1 MAAFQFPDP
10 DDTQTVVNPITGSTY
25 QWKEPPGKW
34 VVTTK
39 MRGVSDIIYEG
50 DNPPDPIGDYKLW
63 YSTDTLEL
71 YFHYCDANAVCAW
84 VPTSAPITML
94 EDLDEGLFEVR
105 QLLNQVNSAA
115 ITNENDI
122 ILIRESL
129 GKVNLEEVLDNG
141 NIADKSI
148 ILTNAEN
155 DALLLSPEEA
165 RIMVGGIGE
174 NVVPRL
180 ELRHQ
185 TGILE
190 TSIVKL
196 ELDEDGKRFDIECDE
211 KVDNIHF
218 RFAENDKLVLN
229 KKGDAVFNGN
239 VKVSEATNSDEVP
252 TLGQVSAVTDLLQF
266 ELDQITE
273 TTVRGAWNHHKGSG
287 DGDGTEYVLIGIQ
300 TQETFDE
307 AQVLLTAEFNECLEN
322 AGGDSIAMTEC
333 NRKYN
338 EDLAKIPAVGA
349 TVNTNNWDI
358 AKEVK
363 FGPADSDGTIQSF
376 DEVEVGQTLEM
387 YCEDGSGFMVA
398 EITKVTTGMW
408 YEERTLEITPV
419 KTSGVANGRTNVK
432 IYSLNNSQNSDLQ
445 IAPAPFTWIFK
456 KTSSLPESGEMTC
469 STEAPS
475 QGSFIKL
482 SHTTSNNI
490 HFSRRRSMLYFSSPQ
505 NLPLITIWD
514 KVDAGYRHKLSASVS
529 KIEQDA
535 EGNFVIKLGSINS
548 ADNHNIT
555 AGGTQWVT
563 VGGFF

>member
-10 DDTQTVVNPITGSTY
+10 SVETTVVNPITGSTY

-34 VVTTK
+34 VITTK
-39 MRGVSDIIYEG
+39 LSQGSDIIYEG
-50 DNPPDPIGDYKLW
+50 DSPPNPRGDYKLW

-71 YFHYCDANAVCAW
+71 YFWYEDVNGVGAW

-94 EDLDEGLFEVR
+94 EDLDNTVFDLGVM
-105 QLLNQVNSAA
+105 LNQVNQATSE
-115 ITNENDI
+115 NENEIQI
-122 ILIRESL
+122 IKDGL
-129 GKVNLEEVLDNG
+129 GQVDLQKVLDNG

-148 ILTNAEN
+148 VLTNASD

-174 NVVPRL
+174 SVVPRL

-218 RFAENDKLVLN
+218 RFVQNDKLVLN
-229 KKGDAVFNGN
+229 KKGDAVFNGK
-239 VKVSEATNSDEVP
+239 VKVAEATNSDEVP

-273 TTVRGAWNHHKGSG
+273 TTVRGAWNYHNGSG
-287 DGDGTEYVLIGIQ
+287 NGDGTEYVLIGTQ

-307 AQVLLTAEFNECLEN
+307 AQVLLTEAFNECLEN
-322 AGGDSIAMTEC
+322 ANGDSVAMTEC
-333 NRKYN
+333 NRKYS
-338 EDLAKIPAVGA
+338 EDLAEIPAIGA
-349 TVNTNNWDI
+349 TVNTNNWGI
-358 AKEVK
+358 VNKVK

-376 DEVEVGQTLEM
+376 DGVEAGQTLEM
-387 YCEDGSGFMVA
+387 YCNDGSGFMVA

-408 YEERTLEITPV
+408 YEEKTLEITPV
-419 KTSGVANGRTNVK
+419 KTNGVANGRTSVK
-432 IYSLNNSQNSDLQ
+432 IYSLNNSENSP
-445 IAPAPFTWIFK
+445 APAPFTWIFK

-490 HFSRRRSMLYFSSPQ
+490 HFSRRRSMQYFSSPQ

>member
-1 MAAFQFPDP
+1 MAIAVFPPGEPGAKYEAKNGITYVWDHENKVWKVGSISSESFPGVNVSDFPP
-10 DDTQTVVNPITGSTY
+10 DD
-25 QWKEPPGKW
+25 
-34 VVTTK
+34 
-39 MRGVSDIIYEG
+39 GVG
-50 DNPPDPIGDYKLW
+50 DIGDLHYDQHGDDLYIYGDSGWSKLG
-63 YSTDTLEL
+63 
-71 YFHYCDANAVCAW
+71 N
-84 VPTSAPITML
+84 
-94 EDLDEGLFEVR
+94 
-105 QLLNQVNSAA
+105 
-115 ITNENDI
+115 
-122 ILIRESL
+122 
-129 GKVNLEEVLDNG
+129 NLQEVLEKG

-148 ILTNAEN
+148 VLTNGSD

-165 RIMVGGIGE
+165 RIMIGGIGE
-174 NVVPRL
+174 SVVPRL

-218 RFAENDKLVLN
+218 RFVQNDKLVLN
-229 KKGDAVFNGN
+229 KKGDAVFNGK

-273 TTVRGAWNHHKGSG
+273 TTLRGAWNYHNGSG
-287 DGDGTEYVLIGIQ
+287 DGDGTEYVLIGTQ

-307 AQVLLTAEFNECLEN
+307 AQVLLTEAFNECLAN

-338 EDLAKIPAVGA
+338 EDLAEIPAIGA

-358 AKEVK
+358 VNKVE

-419 KTSGVANGRTNVK
+419 KTSGFANGRTNVK
-432 IYSLNNSQNSDLQ
+432 IYSLDNLQNSP
-445 IAPAPFTWIFK
+445 APAPFAWIFK
-456 KTSSLPESGEMTC
+456 KTSSLPQSGEMTC

-490 HFSRRRSMLYFSSPQ
+490 QFSRRRSMRYFSSSE

-514 KVDAGYRHKLSASVS
+514 KVSAGYRHKLSASVS

-548 ADNHNIT
+548 SDNHNIT
-555 AGGTQWVT
+555 EGATQWVT

>member
-1 MAAFQFPDP
+1 M
-10 DDTQTVVNPITGSTY
+10 TVNTP
-25 QWKEPPGKW
+25 K
-34 VVTTK
+34 
-39 MRGVSDIIYEG
+39 
-50 DNPPDPIGDYKLW
+50 DPIDGVTEW
-63 YSTDTLEL
+63 
-71 YFHYCDANAVCAW
+71 
-84 VPTSAPITML
+84 
-94 EDLDEGLFEVR
+94 
-105 QLLNQVNSAA
+105 
-115 ITNENDI
+115 TNEETGIKYQYIGGAWRAVSSKAAQDVADA
-122 ILIRESL
+122 L
-129 GKVNLEEVLDNG
+129 GQLDLEKVLDNG

-148 ILTNAEN
+148 VLTNAEN

-174 NVVPRL
+174 SVVPRL

-218 RFAENDKLVLN
+218 RFAQNDKLVLN
-229 KKGDAVFNGN
+229 KKGDAVFNGK

-273 TTVRGAWNHHKGSG
+273 TTVRGAWNYHDGSSG
-287 DGDGTEYVLIGIQ
+287 GDGTEYVLFGI
-300 TQETFDE
+300 E
-307 AQVLLTAEFNECLEN
+307 AQE
-322 AGGDSIAMTEC
+322 
-333 NRKYN
+333 
-338 EDLAKIPAVGA
+338 

-358 AKEVK
+358 VNKVK
-363 FGPADSDGTIQSF
+363 FGPADLDGTIQSF

-408 YEERTLEITPV
+408 YEEKTLEITPV

-432 IYSLNNSQNSDLQ
+432 IYSLNNSQNSDPQ
-445 IAPAPFTWIFK
+445 PTPTPFAWIFN

-469 STEAPS
+469 STESPT

-490 HFSRRRSMLYFSSPQ
+490 QFSRRRSMLYFSSAQ

-555 AGGTQWVT
+555 VGAAQWVT